1 MEGRIVQWQLRRKQ
15 RRKRRSTNLRLKHT
29 GDAMSVP
36 EVFCGQDP
44 LPAGLPVFSA
54 LPSFHPLSSARHL
67 RSHWVRPKSWLGRAM
82 AWMIGTV
89 GIMMGTFVA
98 VLGGNEAQVSRPY
111 RQLGVFVLVMAVVLM
126 VLTLINALILTP

>member
-1 MEGRIVQWQLRRKQ
+1 
-15 RRKRRSTNLRLKHT
+15 
-29 GDAMSVP
+29 
-36 EVFCGQDP
+36 
-44 LPAGLPVFSA
+44 
-54 LPSFHPLSSARHL
+54 
-67 RSHWVRPKSWLGRAM
+67 M